1 MNSSS
6 TSRRL
11 SWPMES
17 SVRLALGLEDERKVG
32 NEIMAFEMVMTSRAG
47 PINEWGGVIVV
58 AWVEVDG

>member
-47 PINEWGGVIVV
+47 PINEWGG
-58 AWVEVDG
+58 